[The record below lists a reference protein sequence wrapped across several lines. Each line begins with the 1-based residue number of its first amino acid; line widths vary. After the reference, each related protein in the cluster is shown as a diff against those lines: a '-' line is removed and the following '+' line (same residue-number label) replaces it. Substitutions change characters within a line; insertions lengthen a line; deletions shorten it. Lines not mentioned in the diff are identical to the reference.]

1 MIVLSMKPE
10 EIYREIMRDFVSVY
24 RKAYTEGMIL
34 LQERRRKK
42 LAHLFRII
50 TYKTP
55 HLNQWQ
61 IIISSDT
68 IGIKRGF
75 YLKSR
80 DSRGM
85 AVYMI
90 QFVDADTHA
99 EEKLVMKYNQHF
111 FDRYNERMG
120 LGLTD
125 TSKVIA
131 HFFKYN
137 LDSAMGETEML
148 DNGISALHFVYP
160 QGMGIAWKDVARKTI
175 HVKTFIPNE
184 TLGKRL
190 LTVAEHIKNSG
201 DDEEF
206 IIQVRRENIDKAF

>member
-10 EIYREIMRDFVSVY
+10 EIYQEIMRDFVSVN

-42 LAHLFRII
+42 LAYLFRII
-50 TYKTP
+50 SYKTP

-80 DSRGM
+80 DSRGL

-90 QFVDADTHA
+90 QFVNSGTHE

-111 FDRYNERMG
+111 FERYNERMG

-137 LDSAMGETEML
+137 LESAMGETEML
-148 DNGISALHFVYP
+148 DNGICALHFVYP

-175 HVKTFIPNE
+175 HIKTFIPNE
-184 TLGKRL
+184 TMSKKL
-190 LTVAEHIKNSG
+190 LSLAEHIKNSG
-201 DDEEF
+201 DDDEF
-206 IIQVRRENIDKAF
+206 FIKVRPENIHKAF

>member
-10 EIYREIMRDFVSVY
+10 EIYQEIMRDYVSVK
-24 RKAYTEGMIL
+24 RKAHMEGMIL
-34 LQERRRKK
+34 NEERRRKK
-42 LAHLFRII
+42 QAVLFRIVS
-50 TYKTP
+50 YKTP

-61 IIISSDT
+61 IIISTDA

-80 DSRGM
+80 DSRGL

-90 QFVDADTHA
+90 QFINGGTHE
-99 EEKLVMKYNQHF
+99 EEKLVIKYNQHF

-131 HFFKYN
+131 YFFKYN
-137 LDSAMGETEML
+137 LDYDIGESEIL
-148 DNGISALHFVYP
+148 ENGICALHFVYP

-184 TLGKRL
+184 TMSKKL
-190 LTVAEHIKNSG
+190 LSVAEHIKNSG
-201 DDEEF
+201 DSDEF
-206 IIQVRRENIDKAF
+206 LITIKRENLDKAF